1 MLGFRIG
8 ERQKGEKRAQRE
20 VRVTLRMSERE
31 RDLKTME
38 NLGNFR
44 FGRIGRDC
52 ASKNSV
58 RIIVETLVRLWQIA
72 H

>member
-8 ERQKGEKRAQRE
+8 ERKGGKRAQRE
-20 VRVTLRMSERE
+20 REVRVILRMSERG

-44 FGRIGRDC
+44 FGRIGRDS

-58 RIIVETLVRLWQIA
+58 RIIVETLVRLW
-72 H
+72 